1 MTPHLHRYTP
11 TDARLGRHIAHYPE
25 SLRYA
30 HGVLPASAIK
40 TVRWTRRIPI
50 LDQGQLGSC
59 TGNAA
64 TGMLGTDS
72 VNRTAT
78 PTVTITAAG
87 AAASHG
93 RFSAGTYPLD
103 ENFAVALY
111 GLATVLDNYSGTY
124 PPTDTGSDGVSVS
137 KALQAL
143 GLITAYTHAFSV
155 AALNSA
161 LQASSVIIG
170 IEWLESMYDTAPGGT
185 FVVDRN
191 SGVAGGHEL
200 EVIGYDT
207 ATGLYEIP
215 NSWGASGFGIDG
227 TGFMTTPD
235 MTWLL
240 SQQGDV
246 TVPSFAALPV
256 PPTPPVP
263 PAPPVPGLTAQGMW
277 NQMKALAASDGL
289 S

>member
-1 MTPHLHRYTP
+1 MTPLIHRYTP
-11 TDARLGRHIAHYPE
+11 TDSRLGRHVAHYPE
-25 SLRYA
+25 SLRFA
-30 HGVLPASAIK
+30 HPVLPKSAIQ
-40 TVRWTRRIPI
+40 TVRWTRRVPI
-50 LDQGQLGSC
+50 FDQGQLGSC

-72 VNRTAT
+72 AGRTAT
-78 PTVTITAAG
+78 TSVTISAAG

-93 RFSAGTYPLD
+93 RFAAGTYNLD
-103 ENFAVALY
+103 EAFAVKLY
-111 GLATVLDNYSGTY
+111 GLATVLDTYSGTY

-161 LQASSVIIG
+161 LQSSSVIIG
-170 IEWLESMYDTAPGGT
+170 IEWLNSMFTTDSAGKII
-185 FVVDRN
+185 VDKA

-200 EVIGYDT
+200 EVIGYNIT
-207 ATGLYEIP
+207 TGLYEIP

-227 TGFMTTPD
+227 TGFMTTAD

-246 TVPSFAALPV
+246 TVPAFAAAPV
-256 PPTPPVP
+256 PPTPP
-263 PAPPVPGLTAQGMW
+263 APPVPAD
-277 NQMKALAASDGL
+277 ADAAFWSQAKVWAAAKGF